1 MHHPDPPLSVV
12 VKSCPNV
19 IPVILEEEYKENAI
33 ILDATANIVAQ

>member
-1 MHHPDPPLSVV
+1 MHHPAPLSVV

-19 IPVILEEEYKENAI
+19 IPVILGEKYKENAI